1 MRHVGPGLA
10 WRERQPFQAKLPVEP
25 MPAAVRTQAQ
35 ASQRQENRQ
44 EKRQAKR
51 QAKHREKIVPLRFA
65 CGYRLGTDS
74 RDGAL
79 S

>member
-35 ASQRQENRQ
+35 ASQRQEKRQ
-44 EKRQAKR
+44 EKR

>member
-35 ASQRQENRQ
+35 ASQRQE
-44 EKRQAKR
+44 KRQAKR
-51 QAKHREKIVPLRFA
+51 QAKHQEKIVPLRFA
-65 CGYRLGTDS
+65 CGYRLGADS

>member
-10 WRERQPFQAKLPVEP
+10 WREWQPFRAKRPVEP
-25 MPAAVRTQAQ
+25 MPGAVRTEAQ
-35 ASQRQENRQ
+35 ASQRQE
-44 EKRQAKR
+44 KRRAKR
-51 QAKHREKIVPLRFA
+51 QAKHREKMVPLGFA
-65 CGYRLGTDS
+65 CGYRLGADS

>member
-25 MPAAVRTQAQ
+25 MPAADRTGLKTRP
-35 ASQRQENRQ
+35 RQE
-44 EKRQAKR
+44 E
-51 QAKHREKIVPLRFA
+51 IVSSKSFA
-65 CGYRLGTDS
+65 CGYRLGAIS
-74 RDGAL
+74 RKVGL

>member
-1 MRHVGPGLA
+1 VGPGLA
-10 WRERQPFQAKLPVEP
+10 SREWQPFRAKLPVEP
-25 MPAAVRTQAQ
+25 MPGAVRTGLKK
-35 ASQRQENRQ
+35 RPRQ

-51 QAKHREKIVPLRFA
+51 QAKHQEKLVPLRFA
-65 CGYRLGTDS
+65 CGYRLGADS

>member
-10 WRERQPFQAKLPVEP
+10 SREWQPFPAKLPVEP
-25 MPAAVRTQAQ
+25 MQGAVRTQAQ
-35 ASQRQENRQ
+35 ASQRQE
-44 EKRQAKR
+44 KR
-51 QAKHREKIVPLRFA
+51 QAKHQEKIVPLRFA
-65 CGYRLGTDS
+65 CGYRLGADS